1 MLFDLLLFLSSLTGA
16 LSFFEG
22 DAGGVAN
29 IASSLELCLLRL
41 VVDIAEDISARGSGN
56 VVG

>member
-1 MLFDLLLFLSSLTGA
+1 
-16 LSFFEG
+16 
-22 DAGGVAN
+22 VAN